1 MESTAGYMGGAG
13 EEALGKAF
21 EQVPGEGR
29 GFGHKP
35 REDPRG
41 ESRFV
46 YAILLFVLL
55 SLHVEMKLKRSIH
68 ILLLVDRHDISLL
81 LFRGKHAHLATSRLS
96 R

>member
-1 MESTAGYMGGAG
+1 MGGAG
-13 EEALGKAF
+13 EEGLGKAF

-55 SLHVEMKLKRSIH
+55 SLHEGRSVH
-68 ILLLVDRHDISLL
+68 ILLLVDRHDIVLL